1 MEQFVYKAVTKTG
14 KVKKGNIEAEDS
26 VRALERIRAIGLI
39 PLEVKESNLFNKE
52 LEIEFGNRVKARDIS
67 IFCRQFVSMMQAGVA
82 IMDSLGMLAQQTEN
96 RTMAKAIREV
106 QKDIGKGESLSNAM
120 GKQEHIFPEIMI
132 SMVTAGEASGK
143 LETAFER
150 MADHFEKEERL
161 RGMIKKASMYPI
173 IVAIVALVVI
183 IVMLVKVVP
192 SYSKLFED
200 LGTEMPAI
208 TLFVVHA
215 SEFIMDYWYLIVA
228 VIVAAIVGIRVFS
241 HSDAGEHF
249 FGKLK
254 RKMPIF
260 GKLNIKTEASMFA
273 RTLSTLLYSGLPM
286 VEALEIVAGTMT
298 NALYRDALREAKEEV
313 IKGVPLSEPIEK
325 SGLFPPMVTHMTK
338 IGEETGEIEEMLTRL
353 SSYYDEEVEMATQ
366 TVMAAL
372 EPLIIIFMAVVVV
385 FLIVAVMSPMMAMYS
400 GLDNL

>member
-1 MEQFVYKAVTKTG
+1 
-14 KVKKGNIEAEDS
+14 
-26 VRALERIRAIGLI
+26 
-39 PLEVKESNLFNKE
+39 
-52 LEIEFGNRVKARDIS
+52 
-67 IFCRQFVSMMQAGVA
+67 
-82 IMDSLGMLAQQTEN
+82 
-96 RTMAKAIREV
+96 
-106 QKDIGKGESLSNAM
+106 
-120 GKQEHIFPEIMI
+120 
-132 SMVTAGEASGK
+132 
-143 LETAFER
+143 
-150 MADHFEKEERL
+150 
-161 RGMIKKASMYPI
+161 
-173 IVAIVALVVI
+173 
-183 IVMLVKVVP
+183 
-192 SYSKLFED
+192 
-200 LGTEMPAI
+200 
-208 TLFVVHA
+208 
-215 SEFIMDYWYLIVA
+215 
-228 VIVAAIVGIRVFS
+228 
-241 HSDAGEHF
+241 
-249 FGKLK
+249 
-254 RKMPIF
+254 
-260 GKLNIKTEASMFA
+260 MFA

>member
-1 MEQFVYKAVTKTG
+1 
-14 KVKKGNIEAEDS
+14 
-26 VRALERIRAIGLI
+26 
-39 PLEVKESNLFNKE
+39 
-52 LEIEFGNRVKARDIS
+52 
-67 IFCRQFVSMMQAGVA
+67 
-82 IMDSLGMLAQQTEN
+82 
-96 RTMAKAIREV
+96 
-106 QKDIGKGESLSNAM
+106 
-120 GKQEHIFPEIMI
+120 
-132 SMVTAGEASGK
+132 
-143 LETAFER
+143 
-150 MADHFEKEERL
+150 
-161 RGMIKKASMYPI
+161 
-173 IVAIVALVVI
+173 
-183 IVMLVKVVP
+183 
-192 SYSKLFED
+192 
-200 LGTEMPAI
+200 
-208 TLFVVHA
+208 
-215 SEFIMDYWYLIVA
+215 
-228 VIVAAIVGIRVFS
+228 
-241 HSDAGEHF
+241 
-249 FGKLK
+249 
-254 RKMPIF
+254 MPIF

>member
-39 PLEVKESNLFNKE
+39 PLEVKEANLFNKE

>member
-39 PLEVKESNLFNKE
+39 PLEVKEANLFNKE

-286 VEALEIVAGTMT
+286 VEAVEIVAGTMT